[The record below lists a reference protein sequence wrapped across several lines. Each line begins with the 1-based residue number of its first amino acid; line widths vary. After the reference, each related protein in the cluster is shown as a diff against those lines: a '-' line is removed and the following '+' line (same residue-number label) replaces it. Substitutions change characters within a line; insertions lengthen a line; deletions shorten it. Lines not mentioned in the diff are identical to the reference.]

1 MRAKVASN
9 HRQHSHLPLTGRRAV
24 SHLGLLFFSIM
35 NDIEENKKETDWYID
50 DAIALIG
57 SRERNTNLAISG
69 T

>member
-1 MRAKVASN
+1 
-9 HRQHSHLPLTGRRAV
+9 
-24 SHLGLLFFSIM
+24 M